1 MEYNLPLKRM
11 FIDARAMEDSPS
23 EEMTT
28 MQAISRFLAFILWCI
43 YQLAG
48 WLSLLGFL
56 EFKVLL

>member
-1 MEYNLPLKRM
+1 MYEGLAPNFPLG
-11 FIDARAMEDSPS
+11 
-23 EEMTT
+23 
-28 MQAISRFLAFILWCI
+28 FILWCI

>member
-1 MEYNLPLKRM
+1 MRAWPQISPLG
-11 FIDARAMEDSPS
+11 
-23 EEMTT
+23 
-28 MQAISRFLAFILWCI
+28 FILWCI

>member
-1 MEYNLPLKRM
+1 MKAWPQISPLG
-11 FIDARAMEDSPS
+11 
-23 EEMTT
+23 
-28 MQAISRFLAFILWCI
+28 FILWCI

>member
-1 MEYNLPLKRM
+1 MKAWAQISPLG
-11 FIDARAMEDSPS
+11 
-23 EEMTT
+23 
-28 MQAISRFLAFILWCI
+28 FILWCI